1 MGGSEQVGGVACDSA
16 LAEARILLLAL
27 APHLG
32 SADGESPQTTLSQLG
47 ITQNRTPPS
56 LCPRGAAQPLKQ
68 PVNSPISEHLMG
80 KSGQEQGFP
89 TLAPLAFGAG

>member
-1 MGGSEQVGGVACDSA
+1 MGGVACDSA
-16 LAEARILLLAL
+16 LAKARILLLAL

-56 LCPRGAAQPLKQ
+56 LPPSLPLLDLAYSRR
-68 PVNSPISEHLMG
+68 SPLPICHASEI
-80 KSGQEQGFP
+80 
-89 TLAPLAFGAG
+89 